1 MSDNTPEDPHRVAE
15 AQASYREDFDPA
27 AASVRALNRLKKA
40 DFTPEQAESV
50 VLAVRELAG
59 DLVTKSE
66 LRIAIAELRTELR
79 TEMAELKSELKI
91 EIKDSIHKS
100 ILWVAGINLGVVA
113 IATAVIIAFMQHLS
127 AG

>member
-59 DLVTKSE
+59 DLATKSE
-66 LRIAIAELRTELR
+66 LRIAMAELR
-79 TEMAELKSELKI
+79 TEMAELKI

>member
-66 LRIAIAELRTELR
+66 LRIAIAELRTD
-79 TEMAELKSELKI
+79 MAELKSELKI